1 MTEQKKTMIIDGKE
15 VEFTNERNILEV
27 CRREG
32 IDIPTFCYQPELSI
46 FGACRLCLVEIE
58 GRGINSSCSTPPENG
73 LKIKT
78 NTAEIRK
85 LRRTTM
91 ELLLASHPQDC
102 LKCGKS
108 TTCKLQA
115 LARKVGVKNIRY
127 KVQPKDVPV
136 DNSSY
141 SLVRDPAKCILCGNC
156 VRACA
161 EIQGVGAI
169 NFANRGSNSTVTTA
183 FGIDM
188 FKSECV
194 NCGQCAT
201 VCPTG
206 ALQIRSEVDNVMND
220 ISDAGKIT
228 VVQIA
233 PAVRVAIGEEFG
245 LPAGVDSTKKIVTAL
260 KKIGVDYV
268 YDTCFTADMTIV
280 EEATEFVQRLQNG
293 GKFPMFTSCCPAWV
307 KYAETYYPEL
317 LENVSSCR
325 SPQGMF
331 GSIVREVMP
340 EVTGKDNKDII
351 SISIMPCTAK
361 KFEARREQFKH
372 DGKYEIDHVL
382 TTQELADLIRSSGLD
397 LAELEDTELDM
408 PFGMYTGGGV
418 IFGATGGVMEAVL
431 RYAAEKVGG
440 IKDAVDFENVRGE
453 DGIRVA
459 EVELIGKKF
468 KMAVVHGLANAKKVC
483 DAVKAGTCDY
493 DLIEV
498 MACPMGCVGGAGQPV
513 SEGLGKKK
521 ARTAGLFTADKAC
534 GKRKSQENT
543 AVYDCYAKY
552 LGGEPASHKAHEL
565 LHTTYVKRE
574 KLVDFERKLVP
585 EKK

>member
-1 MTEQKKTMIIDGKE
+1 MTEQKKTMVIDGKE

-46 FGACRLCLVEIE
+46 FGACRMCLVEVE
-58 GRGINSSCSTPPENG
+58 GRGINSSCSMPPENG
-73 LKIKT
+73 LRIKT

-127 KVQPKDVPV
+127 KMKAKDIPV
-136 DNSSY
+136 DHSSY

-156 VRACA
+156 VRACS
-161 EIQGVGAI
+161 EIQGIGAI
-169 NFANRGSNSTVTTA
+169 NFANRGSNSIVTTA
-183 FGIDM
+183 FAIDM
-188 FKSECV
+188 DKTECV
-194 NCGQCAT
+194 NCGQCAA

-206 ALQIRSEVDNVMND
+206 ALQIRSEVENVMCDVSNPD
-220 ISDAGKIT
+220 KIT

-245 LPAGVDSTKKIVTAL
+245 LPAGVDATKKIVTAL

-268 YDTCFTADMTIV
+268 YDTCFSADMTIV
-280 EEATEFVQRLQNG
+280 EEATEFVGRLKNG
-293 GKFPMFTSCCPAWV
+293 GKFPMFTSCCPAWI
-307 KYAETYYPEL
+307 KYAETFYPEL
-317 LENVSSCR
+317 LENISSCR

-331 GSIVREVMP
+331 GSVVRAAMP
-340 EVTGKDNKDII
+340 DVTGKENKDIV
-351 SISIMPCTAK
+351 SVSIMPCTAK

-397 LAELEDTELDM
+397 LAELDDTELDM

-459 EVELIGKKF
+459 EVELTGKKF

-483 DAVKAGTCDY
+483 DSVKAGTCDY

-513 SEGLGKKK
+513 SEGRDKKQ
-521 ARTAGLFTADKAC
+521 ARTKGLFASDKAC
-534 GKRKSQENT
+534 DKRKSQENT

-552 LGGEPASHKAHEL
+552 IGGEPASHQAHEM
-565 LHTTYVKRE
+565 LHTTYAPRE
-574 KLVDFERKLVP
+574 KLTGMEHRLVP
-585 EKK
+585 AGK

>member
-1 MTEQKKTMIIDGKE
+1 MTEQKKTMVIDGKE

-46 FGACRLCLVEIE
+46 FGACRMCLVEVE
-58 GRGINSSCSTPPENG
+58 GRGINSSCSMPPENG
-73 LKIKT
+73 LRIKT

-127 KVQPKDVPV
+127 KMKAKDIPV
-136 DNSSY
+136 DHSSY

-156 VRACA
+156 VRACS

-169 NFANRGSNSTVTTA
+169 NFANRGSNSIVTTA
-183 FGIDM
+183 FAIDM
-188 FKSECV
+188 DKTECV
-194 NCGQCAT
+194 NCGQCAA

-206 ALQIRSEVDNVMND
+206 ALQIRSEVENVMCDVSNPD
-220 ISDAGKIT
+220 KIT

-245 LPAGVDSTKKIVTAL
+245 LPAGVDATKKIVTAL

-280 EEATEFVQRLQNG
+280 EEATEFVGRLQNG
-293 GKFPMFTSCCPAWV
+293 GKFPMFTSCCPAWI
-307 KYAETYYPEL
+307 KYAETFYPEL
-317 LENVSSCR
+317 LENISSCR

-331 GSIVREVMP
+331 GSVVRAAMP
-340 EVTGKDNKDII
+340 DVTGKENKDIV
-351 SISIMPCTAK
+351 SVSIMPCTAK

-397 LAELEDTELDM
+397 LAELDDTELDM

-459 EVELIGKKF
+459 EVELTGKKF

-483 DAVKAGTCDY
+483 DSVKAGTCDY

-513 SEGLGKKK
+513 SEGRGKKQ
-521 ARTAGLFTADKAC
+521 ARTKGLFAADKAC
-534 GKRKSQENT
+534 DKRKSQENT

-552 LGGEPASHKAHEL
+552 VGGEPASHQAHEM
-565 LHTTYVKRE
+565 LHTTYAPRE
-574 KLVDFERKLVP
+574 KLTGMEHRLVP
-585 EKK
+585 EGK